1 MSNMFA
7 YCNSLQKLDT
17 SNFNMTNVPVDL
29 TGLKNKDKN
38 KTINILAG
46 LDSLCTI
53 SISRTNK
60 FEGISLLTNGYT
72 NTWINVGNGTEK
84 ESENSLS
91 LDSPKL
97 PGTLQDIVDNY

>member
-1 MSNMFA
+1 
-7 YCNSLQKLDT
+7 
-17 SNFNMTNVPVDL
+17 MTNVPVDL

>member
-1 MSNMFA
+1 MSNVFT

-17 SNFNMTNVPVDL
+17 KNFDMTNVSVDL

-46 LDSLCTI
+46 LDSLCAI

-60 FEGISLLTNGYT
+60 FEGTSLLTNGYT
-72 NTWINVGNGTEK
+72 NTWMNVGNGTEK
-84 ESENSLS
+84 DLENSLS
-91 LDSPKL
+91 FDSSKL
-97 PGTLQDIVDNY
+97 PWTLQDKVDNY